1 MRGVVGLTIPGERHA
16 PFLSTRAL
24 SASGGRKTRGQCRA
38 YKALRPPPQSGKAPI
53 DLPRPSVDNPW
64 RDLLPALR
72 RAEGRVVFLAHR
84 INQLRRVA
92 IRRPMKSTAAP
103 EKGGPR
109 VNRDIRALQVQLIDA
124 EGKNVGAVD
133 IAEGLRLA
141 EEAGLDLVEIVPN
154 ATPPVCKI
162 LDFGKFRFLEQK
174 KSSEQRKRQK
184 IVEIKEIKLRPG
196 IDDHDYEVKMRS
208 VRRFFEEGDKVKV
221 TLRFRGREMAHQDIG
236 FKLLQRV
243 RTETAPIA
251 KVEAEPLMEGRQMTM
266 VLAPK

>member
-1 MRGVVGLTIPGERHA
+1 
-16 PFLSTRAL
+16 
-24 SASGGRKTRGQCRA
+24 
-38 YKALRPPPQSGKAPI
+38 
-53 DLPRPSVDNPW
+53 
-64 RDLLPALR
+64 
-72 RAEGRVVFLAHR
+72 
-84 INQLRRVA
+84 
-92 IRRPMKSTAAP
+92 MKSTAAP

-109 VNRDIRALQVQLIDA
+109 VNRDIRAVQVQLIDA
-124 EGKNVGAVD
+124 EGVNRGVVN
-133 IAEGLRLA
+133 I
-141 EEAGLDLVEIVPN
+141 EEAQQLADDAALDLVEIVPN
-154 ATPPVCKI
+154 ASPPVCKI

-174 KSSEQRKRQK
+174 KSAEQRKRQK

-243 RTETAPIA
+243 RTETAPLA
-251 KVEAEPLMEGRQMTM
+251 KVEAEPLMEGRQMVM